1 MRTIARYFPGR
12 VRATNKASAHATVA
26 HSCFLHSQWAK
37 SGVMSSSRVIGLK
50 DVFGNTSDPR
60 HFFEFHTRAR
70 TLQLLSGPVEQALN
84 VRVLVGEPGVG
95 KTALLLRL
103 LQQLQ
108 PTVLTTRLFWT
119 QLRRSEFLHYF
130 LEELGVPRPSSSLAE
145 AQKQLTSVLEQ
156 NFSRGRQ
163 VMVVIDEAHE
173 LKISTL
179 HAVAELLDCPLGR
192 SQQLRIILAGL
203 PVLKVRTASPPLAE
217 FSKRISGIASLGPLT
232 FEESCSYIRQKI
244 ELSGFR
250 DDQRFTHDAIVLI
263 AKLTGIP
270 RDINNV
276 CFEAV
281 YRAEQRG
288 YRRIDEGL
296 VLEVAAEEGSTR
308 ERTDGQE
315 VSSTEAKVPLQCS
328 KPQTAGFA
336 WPGCG
341 EELEQLEPRHG
352 SQPVLHPAVVCSD
365 SSDALSTCISNWFGD
380 ERLAWAGTT
389 GELATSLQQPE
400 AELMKI
406 LTSSS
411 DALRDLG
418 IQLDLVE
425 SYGHSSSVRLR
436 ALESR
441 KKHKAETAAE
451 AMLKTREGKLPGDG
465 ESAVPLMKNDVPESE
480 ASQQEPAGE
489 ISDGVETDAAP
500 LSAFE
505 KTLEALLSRQSDSIR
520 ERRSSRLRQAV
531 IPVLLSI
538 VALGLALAIA
548 YALLSRRGL
557 SAHIPPTATQP
568 TVAEQRGAVARDVRT
583 GAIANGAGHVTPITK
598 PSPEPSSQVLQAARS
613 GDANAQ
619 LELGTAYATGR
630 GVPEDSVTAY
640 TWLTLAFANG
650 NKQAESLISELTRRV
665 DSAEI
670 ARIRWNLGEMYAD
683 GIGVPQ
689 DNVTA
694 YMWHLLAE
702 LSGETRSRVAIK
714 RLARSM
720 TADQKSEAQARASE
734 WLRKHHQAA
743 KTASLPPDLN

>member
-1 MRTIARYFPGR
+1 
-12 VRATNKASAHATVA
+12 
-26 HSCFLHSQWAK
+26 
-37 SGVMSSSRVIGLK
+37 MSSSLVIGLK
-50 DVFGNTSDPR
+50 DVFGNTLDPR
-60 HFFEFHTRAR
+60 HFFEFQTRAR
-70 TLQLLSGPVEQALN
+70 PLQLLSGPVEQALN
-84 VRVLVGEPGVG
+84 VRMLVGEPGVG

-103 LQQLQ
+103 VQQRQSTALI
-108 PTVLTTRLFWT
+108 TRLFWT

-130 LEELGVPRPSSSLAE
+130 LQELGVPRPSPSFAE

-179 HAVAELLDCPLGR
+179 RAVAELLDCPLGR

-217 FSKRISGIASLGPLT
+217 LSKRISGIASLGPLT

-250 DDQRFTHDAIVLI
+250 DDQRFTNDAIVLI

-270 RDINNV
+270 GDINNI

-288 YRRIDEGL
+288 YGRIDEGL
-296 VLEVAAEEGSTR
+296 VSEIAAEEGNPSA
-308 ERTDGQE
+308 RTDAQE
-315 VSSTEAKVPLQCS
+315 VSSTEARVPLQCS
-328 KPQTAGFA
+328 KAQTAAFA
-336 WPGCG
+336 SPARG
-341 EELEQLEPRHG
+341 EEFERLQALHG
-352 SQPVLHPAVVCSD
+352 SQAVLHPAAVCGGSRN
-365 SSDALSTCISNWFGD
+365 ALSTCISDWFGD

-400 AELMKI
+400 TELMEI
-406 LTSSS
+406 LGSSS

-441 KKHKAETAAE
+441 KKRKAKTAAE
-451 AMLKTREGKLPGDG
+451 AMLKTREGELPRDG
-465 ESAVPLMKNDVPESE
+465 QSAAPLIKNDVSESE
-480 ASQQEPAGE
+480 ASHQEPADE
-489 ISDGVETDAAP
+489 ISDGVETDAVP
-500 LSAFE
+500 LSAFK
-505 KTLEALLSRQSDSIR
+505 KTLEAVLSSQSDSTR
-520 ERRSSRLRQAV
+520 EGRSSRLRQAV
-531 IPVLLSI
+531 MPVLLSM
-538 VALGLALAIA
+538 VALGLALTIA

-568 TVAEQRGAVARDVRT
+568 TVGEQRGAVTRDVRT
-583 GAIANGAGHVTPITK
+583 RVIANGAGNVTPITT
-598 PSPEPSSQVLQAARS
+598 PSPDRGSQVLQAARS

-630 GVPEDSVTAY
+630 GVPEDFVTAY

-650 NKQAESLISELTRRV
+650 NKQAKSLISELTRRLN
-665 DSAEI
+665 SAEI
-670 ARIRWNLGEMYAD
+670 ARIRWNIGEMYAD

-702 LSGETRSRVAIK
+702 ISGETRSRVAK
-714 RLARSM
+714 ERLARSM
-720 TADQKSEAQARASE
+720 TADQKSEAHARASE